1 MRLLVVEDQMELR
14 EILRRQLDEKGYA
27 ADACPDAFQAQDYL
41 EAAEYD
47 IVILDIGLPG
57 MDGVALVEWIRRK
70 NLDVQVLLLT
80 AMDSIEDKVRGLDSG
95 ADDYMTKPFAFEE
108 LLARLRMLARKKNPG
123 RTNIYAVAD
132 LILNTSTGNCERA
145 GREILLSRREYAVL
159 EYLVMNKGQ
168 VLSRERI
175 EAHVL
180 DYSYEGASNLIDVY
194 IRYLRRKVDEGHEKK
209 LIHTVRGRGYMIR
222 E

>member
-27 ADACPDAFQAQDYL
+27 VDACPDAFQAQDYL

-57 MDGVALVEWIRRK
+57 MDGVALLEWIRRK
-70 NLDVQVLLLT
+70 NLDIQVLLLT

-108 LLARLRMLARKKNPG
+108 LLARLRMLARKKNPS
-123 RTNIYAVAD
+123 RTNIYTVAD
-132 LILNTSTGNCERA
+132 LNLNIATGVCRRA
-145 GREILLSRREYAVL
+145 GREIFLSRREYAVL

-168 VLSRERI
+168 VLSREQI
-175 EAHVL
+175 EEHVL

-194 IRYLRRKVDEGHEKK
+194 IRYLRRKVDEGHGKK
-209 LIHTVRGRGYMIR
+209 LIYTVRGRGYMIR